1 MAGFS
6 YTQNREL
13 SWLKF
18 NERVLEEAYADE
30 VPLYERLKFIAIF
43 TSNLDEFFMVRV
55 GSLYDMSLD
64 GDDQIDNKTGLSPSQ
79 QLERIYHAV
88 EPLYKKRDRYFREV
102 ENALRA
108 YGIADYEHRRTQGRR
123 RRVRLRLLALLRAA
137 GAVAAD
143 RGRSP
148 SLPLRG
154 QQGAPCGGG
163 AAKEK
168 AHHHGPDPH
177 ARGAAR
183 AAVSAGAR
191 ASATCIWRTSSA
203 ATPKRPSPPTR
214 CFRAISSASPATPTS
229 APRTRSSPPPAISA
243 RR

>member
-79 QLERIYHAV
+79 QLGAHLPRRGTALQKAR
-88 EPLYKKRDRYFREV
+88 PLLPRGGKRPARLWHRR
-102 ENALRA
+102 L
-108 YGIADYEHRRTQGRR
+108 EHRRTQGRR

-137 GAVAAD
+137 GALAAD

-183 AAVSAGAR
+183 AAVFAGAR
-191 ASATCIWRTSSA
+191 ASATCIWKMSSA

-243 RR
+243 KR